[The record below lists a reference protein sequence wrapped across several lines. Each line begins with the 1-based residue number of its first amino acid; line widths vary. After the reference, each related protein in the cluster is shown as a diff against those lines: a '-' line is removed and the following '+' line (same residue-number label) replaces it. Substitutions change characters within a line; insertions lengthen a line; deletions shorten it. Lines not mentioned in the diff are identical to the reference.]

1 MLKIRTSFI
10 YYVYAQLVA
19 RIREAGGEVMGGRL
33 AVDVTTGAGGAVAG
47 VLSRD
52 RSGAQTLHDADA
64 VILAI
69 SIACGPSMEGQ
80 LLFLA

>member
-1 MLKIRTSFI
+1 
-10 YYVYAQLVA
+10 
-19 RIREAGGEVMGGRL
+19 MGGRL

-47 VLSRD
+47 VVSRD

-69 SIACGPSMEGQ
+69 SIACVPCIAGAWAWAS
-80 LLFLA
+80 